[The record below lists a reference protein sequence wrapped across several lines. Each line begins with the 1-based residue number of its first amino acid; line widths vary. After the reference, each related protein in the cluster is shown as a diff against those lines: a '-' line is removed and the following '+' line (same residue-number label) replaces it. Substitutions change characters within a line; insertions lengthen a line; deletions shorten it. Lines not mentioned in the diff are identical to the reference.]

1 LVTTALVVA
10 EAGRLIERQLGPTA
24 EAAFYAPI
32 ADGDLTIETLTAA
45 D

>member
-1 LVTTALVVA
+1 MA